1 MGTPSTRWAS
11 PSLSDWIVARTRHYD
26 ARYLSSDPRFRH
38 AHITVL
44 APLRRGECDLAAMAR
59 IAASTAAF
67 DFALRDLAVFA
78 NGCIHLPPFP
88 DAPFRELTRRAWAAH
103 PTAVPNGAPD
113 PAPHLTVDM
122 IGPAVTLA
130 STRALLD
137 DVIPVVCR
145 ARALGSWSGTRRTI
159 AICWSAGKWNP
170 GNCTE
175 AQSASAV

>member
-1 MGTPSTRWAS
+1 MKMSDGHAVLQVGVPE
-11 PSLSDWIVARTRHYD
+11 LEDWIVARTRHYD

-145 ARALGSWSGTRRTI
+145 ARALELVWYQ
-159 AICWSAGKWNP
+159 A
-170 GNCTE
+170 GNCHLLE
-175 AQSASAV
+175 RWQMESKQLH

>member
-1 MGTPSTRWAS
+1 MKMSDGHAVLQVGVPE
-11 PSLSDWIVARTRHYD
+11 LEDWIVARTRHYD

-44 APLRRGECDLAAMAR
+44 APLQRGEFDLAAMAR
-59 IAASTAAF
+59 IAASTAPF

-122 IGPAVTLA
+122 IGPAVTLT

-145 ARALGSWSGTRRTI
+145 ARALELVWYQ
-159 AICWSAGKWNP
+159 AD
-170 GNCTE
+170 NCHLLE
-175 AQSASAV
+175 RWEMESRQLH

>member
-1 MGTPSTRWAS
+1 
-11 PSLSDWIVARTRHYD
+11 
-26 ARYLSSDPRFRH
+26 
-38 AHITVL
+38 
-44 APLRRGECDLAAMAR
+44 MAR

-122 IGPAVTLA
+122 IGPAVTLT

-145 ARALGSWSGTRRTI
+145 ARALELVWYQ
-159 AICWSAGKWNP
+159 AD
-170 GNCTE
+170 NCHLLE
-175 AQSASAV
+175 RWEMESRQLH